1 MTTKDKAAEPAWMTY
16 ALWPLRKLGLAIRN
30 AEEWANTHSAS
41 IGFVVSTLLV
51 SGIAFGIVYG
61 ALMSVEHGGLKWGL
75 IMTGLDLAGFAVL
88 FLLIPIQGW
97 AARGGGRQ

>member
-1 MTTKDKAAEPAWMTY
+1 MSKPAEPIWKTRLLAAPRQLAVWLRY
-16 ALWPLRKLGLAIRN
+16 A
-30 AEEWANTHSAS
+30 ETWANAHSAS

-51 SGIAFGIVYG
+51 SGVAFGIIYG